1 MKFIYCIKGDYLEP
15 CEGKD
20 EKEYYI
26 FEYTRDLQL
35 IISKCL
41 ENDCKEIEAECLNLK
56 FNLPEAEIVS
66 KLLEKLSTFRSFL
79 QKNNIKV
86 YFLEDS
92 SVLEAVINPKLY
104 YYKYLGIQD
113 DIIRK
118 KKIDELKIWTL
129 RFLLLVDVLEDLQVE
144 KFLSHLDSLD
154 GRYALWIKENSDE
167 PAAVIITRKLGEVK
181 VWLAYK
187 GCDLLIKNKDQ
198 MCYKIEYE

>member
-15 CEGKD
+15 CKGKD

-35 IISKCL
+35 IINKCL
-41 ENDCKEIEAECLNLK
+41 ENNCKEVEAECLNLK

-104 YYKYLGIQD
+104 YYNILEYKMILSE
-113 DIIRK
+113 RRRSRS
-118 KKIDELKIWTL
+118 L
-129 RFLLLVDVLEDLQVE
+129 RFGLYVFH
-144 KFLSHLDSLD
+144 FL
-154 GRYALWIKENSDE
+154 
-167 PAAVIITRKLGEVK
+167 
-181 VWLAYK
+181 
-187 GCDLLIKNKDQ
+187 
-198 MCYKIEYE
+198 